1 VARTVGALRDQA
13 RLAKEAAE
21 IAKLGR
27 DLYDSLRIMGGNFA
41 AVQKSLEGAVGNW
54 NKLVG
59 QADSRVMA
67 RARRFKDMGAATG
80 LDELAE
86 LVPVAQVPMLPTAA
100 ELTGNLLPAPGSA
113 E

>member
-1 VARTVGALRDQA
+1 
-13 RLAKEAAE
+13 
-21 IAKLGR
+21 
-27 DLYDSLRIMGGNFA
+27 MGGNFV

-59 QADSRVMA
+59 QVDGRVMT

-80 LDELAE
+80 LEDLAE
-86 LVPVAQVPMLPTAA
+86 LVPVAQVPMLPSAA
-100 ELTGNLLPAPGSA
+100 ELTVALLPAAADEAA

>member
-1 VARTVGALRDQA
+1 
-13 RLAKEAAE
+13 
-21 IAKLGR
+21 
-27 DLYDSLRIMGGNFA
+27 MGGNFA

-100 ELTGNLLPAPGSA
+100 ELTGNLLPAPDSP